1 MIKKIVLSFTLILF
15 FSNIA
20 FAFEENAENF
30 ILETTQ
36 DAKSIILNK
45 TIGDKDKRKQLEKL
59 ALNAVDVAGLAKY
72 TLGQERK
79 NLSDKQIS
87 EFVSTFKV
95 FFSKNLSNKLKD
107 YSDQEVKITG
117 SKKISDNYV
126 LVNSK
131 IVSLKDKQE
140 IAVDWRV
147 FLVDGNLIIRDLVV
161 EGLSLARTQREEFAS
176 IIANKNFESLEKNSV
191 DLYST
196 VKSLYLQKREN
207 LISNSSGS
215 EDEWKN
221 FK

>member
-1 MIKKIVLSFTLILF
+1 MIKKIVLSLALIVF
-15 FSNIA
+15 FSNSSL
-20 FAFEENAENF
+20 AFEKNAENF

-36 DAKSIILNK
+36 NAKKIILDK
-45 TIGDKDKRKQLEKL
+45 AIGDKDKRKQLEKL
-59 ALNAVDVAGLAKY
+59 ALNTVDVAGLAKY

-87 EFVSTFKV
+87 QFVSTFEV

-176 IIANKNFESLEKNSV
+176 IIANKKFEGLIQSLNEYITN
-191 DLYST
+191 
-196 VKSLYLQKREN
+196 N
-207 LISNSSGS
+207 
-215 EDEWKN
+215 
-221 FK
+221 

>member
-1 MIKKIVLSFTLILF
+1 MIKKIVLSLALIVF
-15 FSNIA
+15 FSNGSL
-20 FAFEENAENF
+20 AFEKNAENF

-36 DAKSIILNK
+36 NAKKIILDK
-45 TIGDKDKRKQLEKL
+45 AISDKDKRKQLEKL
-59 ALNAVDVAGLAKY
+59 ALNTVDVAGLAKY

-87 EFVSTFKV
+87 QFVSTFKV

-176 IIANKNFESLEKNSV
+176 IIANKKFEG
-191 DLYST
+191 
-196 VKSLYLQKREN
+196 
-207 LISNSSGS
+207 LIQILN
-215 EDEWKN
+215 EYITN
-221 FK
+221 N

>member
-1 MIKKIVLSFTLILF
+1 MIKKILLSLALIVF
-15 FSNIA
+15 FLNSSL
-20 FAFEENAENF
+20 AFEKNAENF

-36 DAKSIILNK
+36 NAKKIILDK
-45 TIGDKDKRKQLEKL
+45 AISDKDKRKQLEKL
-59 ALNAVDVAGLAKY
+59 ALNTVDVAGLAKY

-79 NLSDKQIS
+79 SLSDKQIS
-87 EFVSTFKV
+87 QFVSTFKV

-140 IAVDWRV
+140 IVVDWRV

-176 IIANKNFESLEKNSV
+176 IIANKKFEGLIQSLNEYITN
-191 DLYST
+191 
-196 VKSLYLQKREN
+196 N
-207 LISNSSGS
+207 
-215 EDEWKN
+215 
-221 FK
+221 

>member
-1 MIKKIVLSFTLILF
+1 MIKKSILSFVLILF
-15 FSNIA
+15 FQNIS
-20 FAFEENAENF
+20 FAFEKNAENF
-30 ILETTQ
+30 ILKTTQ
-36 DAKSIILNK
+36 DAKKIILDK
-45 TIGDKDKRKQLEKL
+45 TIGNKDKRKQLEEL
-59 ALNAVDVAGLAKY
+59 SLNAVDVAGLAKY

-87 EFVSTFKV
+87 EFVSIFKV

-176 IIANKNFESLEKNSV
+176 IIANKKFEGLIQSLNE
-191 DLYST
+191 Y
-196 VKSLYLQKREN
+196 
-207 LISNSSGS
+207 ISN
-215 EDEWKN
+215 N
-221 FK
+221 

>member
-1 MIKKIVLSFTLILF
+1 MIKKIVLSLALIVF
-15 FSNIA
+15 FSNSSL
-20 FAFEENAENF
+20 AFEKNAENF

-36 DAKSIILNK
+36 NAKKIILDK
-45 TIGDKDKRKQLEKL
+45 AISDKDKRKQLEKL
-59 ALNAVDVAGLAKY
+59 ALNKVDVEGLAKY

-87 EFVSTFKV
+87 QFVSTFKV

-107 YSDQEVKITG
+107 YSDQEVKISG

-176 IIANKNFESLEKNSV
+176 IIANKKFEGLIQSLNEYITN
-191 DLYST
+191 
-196 VKSLYLQKREN
+196 N
-207 LISNSSGS
+207 
-215 EDEWKN
+215 
-221 FK
+221 

>member
-1 MIKKIVLSFTLILF
+1 MIKKSILSFVLILF
-15 FSNIA
+15 FQNIS
-20 FAFEENAENF
+20 FAFEKNAENF
-30 ILETTQ
+30 ILKTTQ
-36 DAKSIILNK
+36 DAKKIILDK
-45 TIGDKDKRKQLEKL
+45 TIGNKDKRKQLEEL
-59 ALNAVDVAGLAKY
+59 SLNAVDVAGLAKY

-87 EFVSTFKV
+87 EFVYIFKV

-176 IIANKNFESLEKNSV
+176 IIANKKFEGLIQSLNE
-191 DLYST
+191 Y
-196 VKSLYLQKREN
+196 
-207 LISNSSGS
+207 ISN
-215 EDEWKN
+215 N
-221 FK
+221 

>member
-1 MIKKIVLSFTLILF
+1 MIKKIVLSLALIVF
-15 FSNIA
+15 FSNSSL
-20 FAFEENAENF
+20 AFEKNAENF

-36 DAKSIILNK
+36 NAKKIILDK
-45 TIGDKDKRKQLEKL
+45 AISDKDKRKQLEKL
-59 ALNAVDVAGLAKY
+59 ALNTVDVAGLAKY

-87 EFVSTFKV
+87 QFVSTFEV

-176 IIANKNFESLEKNSV
+176 IIANKKFEGLIQSLNESIAN
-191 DLYST
+191 
-196 VKSLYLQKREN
+196 N
-207 LISNSSGS
+207 
-215 EDEWKN
+215 
-221 FK
+221 

>member
-1 MIKKIVLSFTLILF
+1 MIKKIVLSLALIVF
-15 FSNIA
+15 FSNSSL
-20 FAFEENAENF
+20 AFEKNAENF

-36 DAKSIILNK
+36 NAKKIILDKAISN
-45 TIGDKDKRKQLEKL
+45 KDKRKQLEKL
-59 ALNAVDVAGLAKY
+59 ALNTVDVAGLAKY

-87 EFVSTFKV
+87 QFVSTFKV

-176 IIANKNFESLEKNSV
+176 IIANKKFEGLIQSLNEYITN
-191 DLYST
+191 
-196 VKSLYLQKREN
+196 N
-207 LISNSSGS
+207 
-215 EDEWKN
+215 
-221 FK
+221 

>member
-1 MIKKIVLSFTLILF
+1 MIKKIALSLALIVF
-15 FSNIA
+15 FSNTS
-20 FAFEENAENF
+20 FAFEKNAENF

-36 DAKSIILNK
+36 NAKKIILDK
-45 TIGDKDKRKQLEKL
+45 AIGDKDKRKQLEKL

-176 IIANKNFESLEKNSV
+176 IIANKKFEGLIQSLNEYIAN
-191 DLYST
+191 
-196 VKSLYLQKREN
+196 N
-207 LISNSSGS
+207 
-215 EDEWKN
+215 
-221 FK
+221 

>member
-1 MIKKIVLSFTLILF
+1 MIKKIALSLALIVF
-15 FSNIA
+15 FSSTS
-20 FAFEENAENF
+20 FAFEKNAENF

-36 DAKSIILNK
+36 NAKKIILDK
-45 TIGDKDKRKQLEKL
+45 AISDKDKRKQLEKL
-59 ALNAVDVAGLAKY
+59 ALNTVDVAGLAKY

-176 IIANKNFESLEKNSV
+176 IIANKKFEGLIQSLNEYITN
-191 DLYST
+191 
-196 VKSLYLQKREN
+196 N
-207 LISNSSGS
+207 
-215 EDEWKN
+215 
-221 FK
+221 

>member
-1 MIKKIVLSFTLILF
+1 MIKKIALSFTLILF
-15 FSNIA
+15 FSNIS
-20 FAFEENAENF
+20 FAFEKNAENF

-36 DAKSIILNK
+36 NAKKIILNNA
-45 TIGDKDKRKQLEKL
+45 ISDKDKREQLEKL

-176 IIANKNFESLEKNSV
+176 IIANKKFEGLIQSLNEYITN
-191 DLYST
+191 
-196 VKSLYLQKREN
+196 N
-207 LISNSSGS
+207 
-215 EDEWKN
+215 
-221 FK
+221 

>member
-1 MIKKIVLSFTLILF
+1 MIKKIALSFTLILF
-15 FSNIA
+15 FSNIS
-20 FAFEENAENF
+20 FAFEKNAENF

-36 DAKSIILNK
+36 NAKKIILDK
-45 TIGDKDKRKQLEKL
+45 AISDKDKRKQLEKL
-59 ALNAVDVAGLAKY
+59 ALNTVDVAGLAKY

-176 IIANKNFESLEKNSV
+176 IIANKKFEGLIQSLNEYIAN
-191 DLYST
+191 
-196 VKSLYLQKREN
+196 N
-207 LISNSSGS
+207 
-215 EDEWKN
+215 
-221 FK
+221 

>member
-1 MIKKIVLSFTLILF
+1 MIKKIALSLALIVF
-15 FSNIA
+15 FSNSSL
-20 FAFEENAENF
+20 AFEKNAENF

-36 DAKSIILNK
+36 NAKKIILDK
-45 TIGDKDKRKQLEKL
+45 AISDKDKRKQLEKL
-59 ALNAVDVAGLAKY
+59 ALNTVDVAGLAKY
-72 TLGQERK
+72 TLGQEGK

-87 EFVSTFKV
+87 QFVSTFKV

-176 IIANKNFESLEKNSV
+176 IIANKKFEGLIQSLNEYITN
-191 DLYST
+191 
-196 VKSLYLQKREN
+196 N
-207 LISNSSGS
+207 
-215 EDEWKN
+215 
-221 FK
+221 

>member
-1 MIKKIVLSFTLILF
+1 MIKKIVSSFALILF

-20 FAFEENAENF
+20 FAFEKNAENF

-176 IIANKNFESLEKNSV
+176 IIANKKFEGLIQSLNEYITN
-191 DLYST
+191 
-196 VKSLYLQKREN
+196 N
-207 LISNSSGS
+207 
-215 EDEWKN
+215 
-221 FK
+221 

>member
-1 MIKKIVLSFTLILF
+1 MIKKIVLSLALIVF
-15 FSNIA
+15 FSNSS
-20 FAFEENAENF
+20 FAFEKNAKNF
-30 ILETTQ
+30 ILKTTQ
-36 DAKSIILNK
+36 NAKKIILDK
-45 TIGDKDKRKQLEKL
+45 AIGDKDKRKQLEKL
-59 ALNAVDVAGLAKY
+59 ALNTVDVAGLAKY

-176 IIANKNFESLEKNSV
+176 IIANKKFEGLIQSLNEYITN
-191 DLYST
+191 
-196 VKSLYLQKREN
+196 N
-207 LISNSSGS
+207 
-215 EDEWKN
+215 
-221 FK
+221 

>member
-20 FAFEENAENF
+20 FAFEKNAENF

-176 IIANKNFESLEKNSV
+176 IIANKNFEGLIQSLNEYITN
-191 DLYST
+191 
-196 VKSLYLQKREN
+196 N
-207 LISNSSGS
+207 
-215 EDEWKN
+215 
-221 FK
+221 